1 MNIRLVYFWNG
12 RGEGAARQYAR
23 NGAARGRERTLKGR
37 AGAGGLRRHEEV
49 AGEGPSGPGGPAV
62 VEVIDLFSAGSASPA
77 ERPSRGSFS
86 SAPTTP

>member
-37 AGAGGLRRHEEV
+37 AAPPPVLCFGGLEPVHGDLGLKMNSSTITVFRLKKR
-49 AGEGPSGPGGPAV
+49 PGGQR
-62 VEVIDLFSAGSASPA
+62 
-77 ERPSRGSFS
+77 ERCSLL
-86 SAPTTP
+86 TPG